1 MVGACKKRLFTHL
14 NFNSRRGPKTYP
26 FRTQA
31 VEVLSFMCLTNQRV
45 DGKVVVSIGRI
56 FTTVKRKDHIMRIP
70 KYFLSNL
77 TVLTI
82 LIFGAVS
89 ARAFGEIL
97 RNADGSLMYVT
108 HFNAMKACPAGTRLP
123 TAREFASESQA
134 RGAKGILE
142 ENQVDPN
149 NIPRGYDKVVAFD
162 GPVAVQNLIKREPW
176 ALKNG
181 IQ

>member
-1 MVGACKKRLFTHL
+1 
-14 NFNSRRGPKTYP
+14 
-26 FRTQA
+26 
-31 VEVLSFMCLTNQRV
+31 
-45 DGKVVVSIGRI
+45 
-56 FTTVKRKDHIMRIP
+56 MRIP

-82 LIFGAVS
+82 LLFGAVS

-162 GPVAVQNLIKREPW
+162 GPVADIFYFNHEGYKRPDGDLGSLW
-176 ALKNG
+176 FIASSQYYYSFNHYIFSGRTG
-181 IQ
+181 IVDGYYSPHYSPGYVLCILNR